1 MTITEFLT
9 GNTIPAD
16 AITAWTDRKGNAPDH
31 VTARCGFLR
40 KHLAKFVKD
49 NPIPEDTAITVARR
63 KIATFGIGELLVA
76 GDKTFAAVAGA
87 FRVGIVLAEA
97 AAPVKEEKE
106 EASAAEVPATET
118 PVAEAAAP
126 AKPKAKRA
134 RKAKAPKA
142 VPAEEI
148 APAQVKAAIAK
159 VYEDAKDIPFMPDP
173 EDVSDLDA

>member
-1 MTITEFLT
+1 MTITEFLN
-9 GNTIPAD
+9 GNTITAD
-16 AITAWTDRKGNAPDH
+16 AITSWTDRKGADPDH

-63 KIATFGIGELLVA
+63 KIGTFGTGELLVA

-87 FRVGIVLAEA
+87 FRVLSDAEA
-97 AAPVKEEKE
+97 AAPVKEEKP
-106 EASAAEVPATET
+106 VET

-126 AKPKAKRA
+126 AKPKRA
-134 RKAKAPKA
+134 RKAKTPKA
-142 VPAEEI
+142 VPDEEFT
-148 APAQVKAAIAK
+148 PAQVEATIAK
-159 VYEDAKDIPFMPDP
+159 VYEDAKDVPFMPDP

>member
-1 MTITEFLT
+1 MTITEFLN
-9 GNTIPAD
+9 GNTITAD
-16 AITAWTDRKGNAPDH
+16 AITTWTDRKGDAPNH

-49 NPIPEDTAITVARR
+49 NPIPEDTAITVDRR
-63 KIATFGIGELLVA
+63 KIGTFGIGELLVA

-87 FRVGIVLAEA
+87 FRVLSDAAA
-97 AAPVKEEKE
+97 AAPVKEEKP
-106 EASAAEVPATET
+106 VET

-126 AKPKAKRA
+126 AKPKRA

-142 VPAEEI
+142 VAAEEV
-148 APAQVKAAIAK
+148 APEVVQAAIAK
-159 VYEDAKDIPFMPDP
+159 VYEDAKDVPFMPDP

>member
-1 MTITEFLT
+1 MTITEFLN
-9 GNTIPAD
+9 GNTIPAN
-16 AITAWTDRKGNAPDH
+16 AITEWTDRKGDAPDH

-40 KHLAKFVKD
+40 KHLTKFVKD

-63 KIATFGIGELLVA
+63 KIGTFGIGELLVA

-87 FRVGIVLAEA
+87 FRVLSDAEA
-97 AAPVKEEKE
+97 ATPVKEEKP
-106 EASAAEVPATET
+106 VET

-134 RKAKAPKA
+134 RKAKTPKA
-142 VPAEEI
+142 VAAEEV
-148 APAQVKAAIAK
+148 APEVVEAAVAK
-159 VYEDAKDIPFMPDP
+159 VFEDAKDVPFMPDP

>member
-1 MTITEFLT
+1 MTITEFLN
-9 GNTIPAD
+9 GNTITAD
-16 AITAWTDRKGNAPDH
+16 AITTWTDRKGDAPDH

-63 KIATFGIGELLVA
+63 KIGTFGTGELLVA

-87 FRVGIVLAEA
+87 FRVLSADEA
-97 AAPVKEEKE
+97 TPVKEEKKE
-106 EASAAEVPATET
+106 EA

-134 RKAKAPKA
+134 RKAKASKA
-142 VPAEEI
+142 VAAEEV
-148 APAQVKAAIAK
+148 APEVVQAAIEK
-159 VYEDAKDIPFMPDP
+159 VFEDAKDVPFMPDP
-173 EDVSDLDA
+173 EDVSDL